1 MYYVYMLRCRDESI
15 YSGIAADLCKRMS
28 VHFDGGKDAAK
39 YVVAHGAAKLEAYW
53 ICENKSQ
60 ASKLEY
66 RIKRLTKDKKEKLI
80 LAEAGLEKFFAE
92 GFECD
97 VYTRG
102 RIDAENLKK
111 FTAGGCC
118 V

>member
-28 VHFDGGKDAAK
+28 VHFDGGTDAAK

-53 ICENKSQ
+53 TCEDKSQ

-66 RIKRLTKDKKEKLI
+66 RIKRLTKSKKEKLI
-80 LAEAGLEKFFAE
+80 IGEIELEECFRDGLEYGA
-92 GFECD
+92 
-97 VYTRG
+97 YTRG
-102 RIDAENLKK
+102 RLDVENLKK
-111 FTAGGCC
+111 FTGHQL
-118 V
+118 